1 MSGLIAVDAG
11 QTGIRLRFVGPAGVL
26 EHRTDGVLTDHPL
39 MPQLAEAITAFA
51 SANGLDEVAIGVGAS
66 GITVPDASE
75 LLVLLG
81 ELDVTRVALAHDA
94 TTSYLG
100 ALGDQP
106 GVIIA
111 AGTGVVTL
119 AVGSHAVARVDGWGC
134 LLGDAGSAF
143 WIGQAGLKA
152 AMRAF
157 DHRGESTVL
166 LERLEAEYGDP
177 ALAYIEL
184 QCDPRWVS
192 RVAGFA
198 AAVDAAAAAG
208 DAVADHILSEAAA
221 ELSESVVGALRE
233 VDLMGTEPPTIC
245 TLGGVFGS
253 PRITQRFESYLRLHW
268 PQLELTTPAGTSL
281 DGAEATLSLDPSSP
295 LAGLVSVAWR

>member
-11 QTGIRLRFVGPAGVL
+11 QTGIRLRFVGPDGTL
-26 EHRTDGVLTDHPL
+26 EHRTEGVLTDHPL
-39 MPQLAEAITAFA
+39 LPQLASAITAFA
-51 SANGLDEVAIGVGAS
+51 SANSLNEVAVGVGAS
-66 GITVPDASE
+66 GLTVPDAGE
-75 LLVLLG
+75 LLTLLG

-106 GVIIA
+106 GVMIA

-119 AVGSHAVARVDGWGC
+119 ALGPRAVARVDGWGC

-143 WIGQAGLKA
+143 WIGQSGLKA

-157 DHRGESTVL
+157 DHRGEPTVL
-166 LERLEAEYGDP
+166 LADLEAEYGDP
-177 ALAYIEL
+177 PLAYIEL

-198 AAVDAAAAAG
+198 AAVDAAAANG
-208 DAVADHILSEAAA
+208 DAVADRILSEAAA
-221 ELSESVVGALRE
+221 ELSDSVVGALRQVE
-233 VDLMGTEPPTIC
+233 LMSSESPAIC

-253 PRITQRFESYLRLHW
+253 PRITERFVSYLRLHW
-268 PQLELTTPAGTSL
+268 PALELTASAGTGL
-281 DGAEATLSLDPSSP
+281 DGAQATLSLDPSSP
-295 LAGLVSVAWR
+295 LAGLVSTVSR

>member
-11 QTGIRLRFVGPAGVL
+11 QTGIRLRFVGSGGVL
-26 EHRTDGVLTDHPL
+26 EHRTPGVLTDHPL
-39 MPQLAEAITAFA
+39 LPQLAEAITTFA
-51 SANGLDEVAIGVGAS
+51 AANALDDVAVGVGAS
-66 GITVPDASE
+66 GITVPDAAD
-75 LLVLLG
+75 LLSLLG

-106 GVIIA
+106 GAIIA

-119 AVGSHAVARVDGWGC
+119 AVGATAVSRVDGWGC

-157 DHRGESTVL
+157 DHRGEATVL
-166 LERLEAEYGDP
+166 LEQLEAEYGDP
-177 ALAYIEL
+177 TQAYISL

-208 DAVADHILSEAAA
+208 DPVADHILSEAAA
-221 ELSESVVGALRE
+221 ELSDSVIAALRE
-233 VDLMGTEPPTIC
+233 VDLMGSEPPTVC
-245 TLGGVFGS
+245 TLGGVFDS
-253 PRITQRFESYLRLHW
+253 PRVTQRFASYLRLHW
-268 PQLELTTPAGTSL
+268 RELDVAPPAGTGL
-281 DGAEATLSLDPSSP
+281 DGAQATLSLDPASP
-295 LAGLVSVAWR
+295 LADLVSIAWR

>member
-11 QTGIRLRFVGPAGVL
+11 QTGIRLRFVGPDGVL

-39 MPQLAEAITAFA
+39 LPQLASAITAFA
-51 SANGLDEVAIGVGAS
+51 SANALDDVAVGVGAS
-66 GITVPDASE
+66 GITVPDAAE
-75 LLVLLG
+75 LLSLLG

-100 ALGDQP
+100 ALGERP

-119 AVGSHAVARVDGWGC
+119 AVGPRAVSRVDGWGC

-152 AMRAF
+152 AMRAY
-157 DHRGESTVL
+157 DHRGEPTVL

-177 ALAYIEL
+177 PLAYIEL
-184 QCDPRWVS
+184 QGDPRWVS

-198 AAVDAAAAAG
+198 SAVDAAAAAG
-208 DAVADHILSEAAA
+208 DAVADHIVSEAAA
-221 ELSESVVGALRE
+221 ELSESVVAALRE
-233 VDLMGTEPPTIC
+233 VALMSSEPPTIC

-253 PRITQRFESYLRLHW
+253 PRITQRFASYLRLHW
-268 PQLELTTPAGTSL
+268 PSLELTPSAGTGL
-281 DGAEATLSLDPSSP
+281 DGAQATLSLDPSSP
-295 LAGLVSVAWR
+295 LAGLVSVAWK